1 MATGINAIHLS
12 GTIIVTNNT
21 FINNAAITQNHVF
34 IGSGVGIQI
43 SGSMFTIV
51 GSQSNLYLYNQI
63 EYAGKTKKF
72 PLKNKF

>member
-12 GTIIVTNNT
+12 GTLIVTNNT
-21 FINNAAITQNHVF
+21 FISGTAVTQTHVF
-34 IGSGVGIQI
+34 IGSGVGIQLA
-43 SGSMFTIV
+43 GSMFTIV
-51 GSQSNLYLYNQI
+51 RSQSNLYLYNQI